1 MIYPIKVWSRKG
13 LRRLLRHDM
22 AKSMSAK
29 EVFAVQQKHYEVSDA
44 DRKKFDSMNL
54 NDWSV
59 EPKTPRLMKP
69 FEAIYKVTCV
79 YCGKEAMRTQ
89 ARARYCSDECYRT
102 YYSHQRYINKKGERN
117 ATKRQGVQA
126 KRLG

>member
-59 EPKTPRLMKP
+59 EPKTPRRMKSID
-69 FEAIYKVTCV
+69 AIHKVTCV

-102 YYSHQRYINKKGERN
+102 YYSRKRHQLKKRERN
-117 ATKRQGVQA
+117 EIKRRGIQA
-126 KRLG
+126 

>member
-1 MIYPIKVWSRKG
+1 MIYPIKVWRRKG

-29 EVFAVQQKHYEVSDA
+29 EVMAAQQKHYEVSDA
-44 DRKKFDSMNL
+44 DRKKFDSMNM

-69 FEAIYKVTCV
+69 VEAIYKVICV
-79 YCGKEAMRTQ
+79 YCGKEAMRTK
-89 ARARYCSDECYRT
+89 AKAKYCSDQCYRT
-102 YYSHQRYINKKGERN
+102 YYSNQRYAIKKGKRN
-117 ATKRQGVQA
+117 AIKRRGI
-126 KRLG
+126 

>member
-29 EVFAVQQKHYEVSDA
+29 EVMEEQQKHYAVTDA
-44 DRKKFDSMNL
+44 DRKKFDRMNL
-54 NDWSV
+54 DDWS
-59 EPKTPRLMKP
+59 EPTTPRSLKLV
-69 FEAIYKVTCV
+69 EAIYKVTCI

-89 ARARYCSDECYRT
+89 ARAKYCSDQCYRT
-102 YYSHQRYINKKGERN
+102 AYSKKQYEI
-117 ATKRQGVQA
+117 KRRGIQA
-126 KRLG
+126 

>member
-29 EVFAVQQKHYEVSDA
+29 EVMEEQQKHYAVTDA
-44 DRKKFDSMNL
+44 DRKKFDRMNL
-54 NDWSV
+54 DDWS
-59 EPKTPRLMKP
+59 EAKTPRYMKSI
-69 FEAIYKVTCV
+69 EAIYKVTCV

-89 ARARYCSDECYRT
+89 ARAKYCSDQCYRT
-102 YYSHQRYINKKGERN
+102 AYSKKQYQQ
-117 ATKRQGVQA
+117 KRGNNGSGCEGVQT
-126 KRLG
+126 

>member
-1 MIYPIKVWSRKG
+1 

-29 EVFAVQQKHYEVSDA
+29 EVMKEQQKHYVITDA
-44 DRKKFDSMNL
+44 DRKKLDRMNL
-54 NDWSV
+54 DDGID
-59 EPKTPRLMKP
+59 PKTPRRMKP
-69 FEAIYKVTCV
+69 FEAIYKVICV

-102 YYSHQRYINKKGERN
+102 YYSNKRYFKKKGERD
-117 ATKRQGVQA
+117 AIKRQGIQA
-126 KRLG
+126 